1 VGPEAIDGIEEGNV
15 YIQSEY
21 KGFTKTKMVSDLRKT
36 ADTCDPS
43 LPQNDL

>member
-1 VGPEAIDGIEEGNV
+1 V

-21 KGFTKTKMVSDLRKT
+21 KGFTRTKMVSDLRKT

-43 LPQNDL
+43 LSQNGL